1 MYKPKLTFKP
11 LTRGEIRNDA
21 DLDMKYADLLHI
33 PTREELIARFRSK
46 DRNTI
51 RPKKEITNNQH
62 ERGFEV
68 FNEDWLINE
77 VGDLHYRHHYYPIDA
92 RDLKEELIKHLM
104 QKKWFDANTFMPAY
118 FEGQFRWEFHNEQK
132 EEQQ

>member
-11 LTRGEIRNDA
+11 VMRAEIKRNENMESRFKEALMHHAWSEVEDMMRG
-21 DLDMKYADLLHI
+21 
-33 PTREELIARFRSK
+33 K
-46 DRNTI
+46 DWNTI
-51 RPKKEITNNQH
+51 RPVKEVISPQSP
-62 ERGFEV
+62 EGFEV